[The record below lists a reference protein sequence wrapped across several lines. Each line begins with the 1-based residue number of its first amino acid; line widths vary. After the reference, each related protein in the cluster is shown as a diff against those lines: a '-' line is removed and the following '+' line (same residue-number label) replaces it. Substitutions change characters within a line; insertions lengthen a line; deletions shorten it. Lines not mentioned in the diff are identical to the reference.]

1 METYLLEL
9 ALKLNITLTNEQISQ
24 FMTYKNILQEW
35 NEFMNLTAI
44 VEDEEIILKHFIDSL
59 TISNLIPQNAS
70 VIDVGTGAGFP
81 GIALKIAR
89 PDLKVTLLD
98 SLNKRIKFLEEVIRQ
113 CQLDDIQAIHG
124 RAEDVGQDENY
135 REKFDIA
142 VARAVANLSTLS
154 EFCIP
159 FIKVGGKFIAM
170 KGNQTKEIDE
180 AQSAIITLGGKID
193 SIHAITLPQSD
204 ISRTII
210 VIQKEKNTSKKYPRR
225 AGKPLENPL

>member
-1 METYLLEL
+1 
-9 ALKLNITLTNEQISQ
+9 
-24 FMTYKNILQEW
+24 
-35 NEFMNLTAI
+35 MNLTAI
-44 VEDEEIILKHFIDSL
+44 VEEEEIILKHFIDSL
-59 TISNLIPQNAS
+59 TIQSFIPQYAS
-70 VIDVGTGAGFP
+70 LIDVGTGAGFP
-81 GIALKIAR
+81 GLALKIAR

-113 CQLDDIQAIHG
+113 CHLDSIQAIHG
-124 RAEDVGQDENY
+124 RAEDFGQEADF
-135 REKFDIA
+135 REKYDIA

-159 FIKVGGKFIAM
+159 FVKVGGKFIAM